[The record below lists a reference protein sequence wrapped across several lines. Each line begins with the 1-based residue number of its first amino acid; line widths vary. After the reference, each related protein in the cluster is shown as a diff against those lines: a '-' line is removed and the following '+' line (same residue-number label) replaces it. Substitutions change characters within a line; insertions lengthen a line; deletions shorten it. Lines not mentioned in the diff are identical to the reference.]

1 MQLLVLKM
9 LYILFNTKG
18 LSEYFYTND
27 LCVLVDVFLREI
39 VDLDEESESVCGVFD
54 MYQEASNINNMQLRH
69 TYLRVLHP
77 LLTKTQLRS
86 LPYKRS
92 QIVRALE
99 SLVEHPEIREVS
111 STTKRLVERCLSG
124 EWCVQHRTPS
134 NVARVAAE
142 PGLQRTASPSSDFV
156 AAQSPT
162 PKFLSTTALST
173 ADSSLPRRRSLKGS
187 RSAEN
192 LRGLATANAKPA
204 SRVFESLCKSAK
216 DSSLSLA
223 TASQPNAPA
232 SHHHAHPSRTASE
245 TLVDKRLADRRQP
258 AHAPGVREVN
268 APLCHNSLETESPM
282 SPVRALVTLLPP
294 PSPLVPA
301 SARSSDTRPPARP
314 AGGASAASGTKK
326 IQRRSPP
333 PPPKRRKPPAV
344 PMRFVGTSNS
354 GAQIAAI
361 ASSTSAPALGKT

>member
-39 VDLDEESESVCGVFD
+39 VDLDEESESVCLVFN
-54 MYQEASNINNMQLRH
+54 MYQLSNINNIQLRH

-99 SLVEHPEIREVS
+99 SLVENPEIREVS

-124 EWCVQHRTPS
+124 EWCVQHRTPG
-134 NVARVAAE
+134 NVARVSAE

-156 AAQSPT
+156 AAQSLT
-162 PKFLSTTALST
+162 PKFLSTTVDPSLS
-173 ADSSLPRRRSLKGS
+173 RRRSLKGS

-192 LRGLATANAKPA
+192 LRGLATANTKPA
-204 SRVFESLCKSAK
+204 SRALEAVCKPAK

-223 TASQPNAPA
+223 VASQPNTPA
-232 SHHHAHPSRTASE
+232 SHHHQSRAASE
-245 TLVDKRLADRRQP
+245 TLGDKRLADRRQP
-258 AHAPGVREVN
+258 AHPLGMREVN
-268 APLCHNSLETESPM
+268 APVRHNSLETGAPM
-282 SPVRALVTLLPP
+282 SPVRALVTPPAP
-294 PSPLVPA
+294 PSPLIPA
-301 SARSSDTRPPARP
+301 SVRSSETRLPSRP
-314 AGGASAASGTKK
+314 ASGTASGTSTASGTKK

-344 PMRFVGTSNS
+344 PMRLVGTSNS